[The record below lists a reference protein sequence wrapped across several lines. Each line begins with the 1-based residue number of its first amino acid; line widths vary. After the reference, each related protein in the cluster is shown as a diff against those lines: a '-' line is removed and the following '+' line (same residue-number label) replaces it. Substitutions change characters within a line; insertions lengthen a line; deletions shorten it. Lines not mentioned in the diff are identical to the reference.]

1 MKIYCDYCGTQ
12 IDTDTNITCP
22 NCGASYANDD
32 ELKTEQKRQERELLL
47 GDLDAKMK
55 QLKEQEIMREFENRR
70 KESNLA
76 LTGKIIVGAVLACI
90 LIYVIIRVGMIV
102 K

>member
-22 NCGASYANDD
+22 HCGASYANDD

-55 QLKEQEIMREFENRR
+55 QIKEQEIMREFENRR

-76 LTGKIIVGAVLACI
+76 VIGKIIVGAVLAGI

-102 K
+102 R